1 MRCQALLLPRLDGTK
16 SVTESGKVDDAIVKF
31 PSSVSYPPKNADD
44 MLCYAALCYAFNF
57 QAKYVVRDP
66 FASRS
71 EMLFNLH
78 IMTNP
83 PQSLHSPPSST
94 IHAHCVVWTN
104 ADTET

>member
-1 MRCQALLLPRLDGTK
+1 MRLLNSHPVYLIRRKMPMICY
-16 SVTESGKVDDAIVKF
+16 A
-31 PSSVSYPPKNADD
+31 

-94 IHAHCVVWTN
+94 IHADCVVWTN